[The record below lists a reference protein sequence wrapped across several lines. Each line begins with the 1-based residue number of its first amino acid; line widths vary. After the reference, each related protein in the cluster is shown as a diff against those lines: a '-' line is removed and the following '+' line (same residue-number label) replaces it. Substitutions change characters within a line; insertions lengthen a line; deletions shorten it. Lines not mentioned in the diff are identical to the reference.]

1 VENLYTGK
9 KENVIISVEK
19 GSIAE
24 EIGIEPGD
32 ILVSINDKEIL
43 DVFDYRYMINDDYLE
58 MVLLGKD
65 GEEYIAEVEKD
76 YDEDIGIVFESGL
89 MDNAKSCSNKC
100 IFCFIDQLPKGMR
113 DTLYF
118 KDDDTR
124 LSFLQGNYVTLTNMK
139 DKDIDRIIYYHLSP
153 INISVHTTNP
163 ELRKMMLHN
172 NKAGNIMERM
182 QRLADAGI
190 ELHLQVV
197 LCKGVNDG
205 TELDRTISD
214 VVKLFPHA
222 ESMSIV
228 PVGLTKYR
236 DGLFKQLPFTR
247 EDAIKILDQIEGWQK
262 RNIEKYGSRIVYA
275 ADEFYLK
282 AEREIPKP
290 ECYEDF
296 AQFENGVGMLS
307 LFKHEFYDLLPDI
320 KNLPYK
326 HTVSLATGV
335 AAYGLIKEVAD
346 KISEKCNNV
355 HINVYCIKN
364 KFFGETITVSGLLT
378 GGDIIEQLKGKEL
391 GEYLILPDNLLR
403 NGETVLLDDVYVS
416 DIESELDIPIRIALN
431 SAESL
436 VDRIMNTEEKQK

>member
-1 VENLYTGK
+1 MENLNTGI

-24 EIGIEPGD
+24 ELGIEPGD
-32 ILVSINDKEIL
+32 VLVSINDKEIL

-58 MVLLGKD
+58 MVLKDKD
-65 GEEYIAEVEKD
+65 GEEYLAEVEKD
-76 YDEDIGIVFESGL
+76 YDEDIGIIFESGL
-89 MDNAKSCSNKC
+89 MDSAKSCSNKC

-113 DTLYF
+113 ETLYF

-139 DKDIDRIIYYHLSP
+139 DKDIERIIYYHLSP
-153 INISVHTTNP
+153 INISVHATNP

-182 QRLADAGI
+182 QKLADAGI

-205 TELDRTISD
+205 AELDRTIGD
-214 VVKLFPHA
+214 IVKLFPQA
-222 ESMSIV
+222 ESMSVV
-228 PVGLTKYR
+228 PIGLTKFR
-236 DGLFKQLPFTR
+236 DGLFKQTPFAK
-247 EDAIKILDQIEGWQK
+247 EDAAKVLEQIEGWQNK
-262 RNIEKYGSRIVYA
+262 NLKKYGSRIVYA

-307 LFKHEFYDLLPDI
+307 LFKHEFYKFLPNI
-320 KNLPYK
+320 KDLPYK
-326 HTVSLATGV
+326 HSVSMATGF
-335 AAYGLIKEVAD
+335 AAYGLMKEIAD
-346 KISEKCNNV
+346 KICEKCDNIN
-355 HINVYCIKN
+355 INVYSIKN

-378 GGDIIEQLKGKEL
+378 GGDIIEQLRNKEL
-391 GEYLILPDNLLR
+391 GEYLILPDSLLR

-416 DIESELDIPIRIALN
+416 DIEKELGIPVKIALN

-436 VDRIMNTEEKQK
+436 IDTIMNTEEN